1 MSVPQS
7 DAPAGR
13 PPAPPLQELLQG
25 LAPPRPPLSRPQ
37 APSERASAQPTE
49 PAPEPVSRPWPHWQ
63 DDSGQLHP
71 AWQALSRAE
80 ALDPHALDERRRL
93 LDHQI
98 LRDGVTHNVH
108 AEGTTSSR
116 PWSLELLPL
125 LLGAREWAHIEAGVQ
140 QRATVLQALLQDIY
154 GPQRL
159 LQRGALPAAL
169 VMRHPG
175 YLRPMRGVMPALGLW
190 LHVVAFDLACGPDG
204 QWCVL
209 AQRTQAPS
217 GLGYVLHNRLL
228 VSRSFPEAYEQ
239 LHVHRIAASYRQLLG
254 TLQTAAAAAAAQA
267 GTPTATPRVALWTP
281 GPYSE
286 THFEQAYLA
295 RYLGL
300 PLVEGGDLT
309 VRQDRLYLKTVHGLE
324 PVHGLLRRLD
334 DDWCDPL
341 ELRADSQLGVPGLLQ
356 ALRAGHVAMANAPGA
371 GCLESP
377 ALHGFLPGIAREL
390 TGNELLLPSVDSWWC
405 GETAAL
411 EQVLAA
417 WPELRLRKTFP
428 EDGRTSRTLTAD
440 EPARQALLED
450 PEGHVAQRLLPYGQ
464 APVWTREGLESR
476 PAMVRVYA
484 IADGRGGWKVLPGG
498 MTRVASDRHGSSVSL
513 QRGGASLDT
522 WVLSD
527 GPVDTSASLLRRRL
541 TPQDLRQAV
550 RPVASRTGEN
560 LFWLGRYTE
569 RVDQSLSLIRLC
581 LSLAARPVSTPAELQ
596 QAASSLARQAGL
608 VPWDTP
614 SMAQSPRVFERA
626 LLAHAF
632 DPEARAGAF
641 GPGYSLQALVR
652 AGQHLRERLSTDHWG
667 LMRSALDT
675 VHSVHASA
683 ERLQAVSSRE
693 AVVAGVERL
702 GLLLSAMT
710 GAQSDRMTR
719 DHGWRLLA
727 LGRLVERL
735 ALSGWRLETFLQCG
749 ALSSEAGLD
758 ALLELS
764 DSIITFRARHQRHTD
779 LLAVADVLVLDDSN
793 PRALSGVLRR
803 LRTEIGK
810 LPGDDSARAALT
822 LLLPEQGAGITAA
835 DLASLDE
842 AGDRAAEQRLQHH
855 AAALA
860 GDACALADAVAER
873 YFTPAHAIE
882 VRL

>member
-1 MSVPQS
+1 MSALQPHAHRLDSLGELHPSWQ
-7 DAPAGR
+7 AFIQAE
-13 PPAPPLQELLQG
+13 PLE
-25 LAPPRPPLSRPQ
+25 PQ
-37 APSERASAQPTE
+37 AL
-49 PAPEPVSRPWPHWQ
+49 
-63 DDSGQLHP
+63 G
-71 AWQALSRAE
+71 
-80 ALDPHALDERRRL
+80 ERRRL

-125 LLGAREWAHIEAGVQ
+125 LLGAAEWASIEAGVR
-140 QRATVLQALLQDIY
+140 QRATVLQALVQDIY

-159 LQRGALPAAL
+159 LQEGALPAAL

-190 LHVVAFDLACGPDG
+190 LHLVAFDLTRGPDG

-228 VSRSFPEAYEQ
+228 VSRSFPEAYERLQ
-239 LHVHRIAASYRQLLG
+239 VHRIAASYRQLLS
-254 TLQTAAAAAAAQA
+254 TLQTAAAAAAAHA
-267 GTPTATPRVALWTP
+267 GTPTAAPRVVLWTP

-356 ALRAGHVAMANAPGA
+356 VMRAGHVAMANAPGA
-371 GCLESP
+371 GVLESP
-377 ALHGFLPGIAREL
+377 ALHGFLPGIARTLGLEA
-390 TGNELLLPSVDSWWC
+390 LLLPSVDSWWC
-405 GETAAL
+405 GEPASLQEVL
-411 EQVLAA
+411 EE
-417 WPELRLRKTFP
+417 WPQLRLRKAFP
-428 EDGRTSRTLTAD
+428 EGGRTSPTVATDDAGRQTLLD
-440 EPARQALLED
+440 D
-450 PEGHVAQRLLPYGQ
+450 PEGHVAQRPLPYGH
-464 APVWTREGLESR
+464 APVWSANGGLESR

-484 IADGRGGWKVLPGG
+484 IADGKGGWKVLPGG
-498 MTRVASDRHGSSVSL
+498 MTRVASERHGISVSL

-522 WVLSD
+522 WVLADS
-527 GPVDTSASLLRRRL
+527 PVDTSASLLRRRL

-569 RVDQSLSLIRLC
+569 RVDQSLALIRLC
-581 LSLAARPVSTPAELQ
+581 LSLAASPASTAPALQ
-596 QAASSLARQAGL
+596 QAVSGLARQAGL

-614 SMAQSPRVFERA
+614 GLAQSPRVFERA

-632 DPEARAGAF
+632 DPQARAGAY
-641 GPGYSLQALVR
+641 GPGFSLQALVQ
-652 AGQHLRERLSTDHWG
+652 AGQQLRERLSTDHWG
-667 LMRSALDT
+667 LLRAALDT

-693 AVVAGVERL
+693 ALVAGVERL
-702 GLLLSAMT
+702 GLLLSAIT
-710 GAQSDRMTR
+710 GAQTDRMTR

-727 LGRLVERL
+727 LGRLIERL
-735 ALSGWRLETFLQCG
+735 ALSGWRLEAFLHHQ

-758 ALLELS
+758 ALLELC

-793 PRALSGVLRR
+793 PRSLAGILRR

-810 LPGDDSARAALT
+810 LPGDDSARAALI
-822 LLLPEQGAGITAA
+822 LLLPEQGAGISAA
-835 DLASLDE
+835 ELASVDE
-842 AGDRAAEQRLQHH
+842 AGDRRAEQRLLQH
-855 AAALA
+855 ASDLA
-860 GDACALADAVAER
+860 GVACALADAVAER
-873 YFTPAHAIE
+873 FFTPAHAIE